1 MTKAQEVYE
10 RVEALV
16 AAGARKADAF
26 RQVAEEYGQPFNS
39 IRGAYYTH
47 TRASTQ
53 PAAATSGGS
62 GSSRR
67 ARRRETTSEDAIE
80 QATSVLNRAIEQ
92 IDAEIELAK
101 TRVDDAQAEYEHLRD
116 SAQERKAA
124 IEAKI
129 AALSS

>member
-80 QATSVLNRAIEQ
+80 Q